1 MYLLHA
7 FADSSVRTLQE
18 ITYYFGEQEI
28 PLRRLTL
35 LFKSL
40 YTQVCGTR
48 RRSRALPSRL
58 CCRCRTG
65 KVIVSPADTKENAT
79 PDATTK
85 ESATKREISVEI
97 PVEDVTRQTDA
108 LIQKYQKVARIP
120 GFRRGHVPASIIRQR
135 FSEEIKTD
143 MVEALIPRFFR
154 QEAERLSLHP
164 VSQPRVTDLHLHDGE
179 PLRFKAAFEVLP
191 AIKLEGYKELRA
203 EKPEIAVSE
212 ADVEQALADL
222 RERHA
227 SFNPIEGRALAD
239 GDFAQVSLDG
249 HPKAEPKSGEAK
261 TGESKSDEGQPV
273 HMDEVLVEIA
283 GQNTMPEFTE
293 HLRGT
298 NPGDERSFDVNYP
311 QDTEDKRLAGKT
323 FTYAVK
329 VQAIKQKSLPELND
343 EFAKTLGEFQ
353 TVDDLRKAVREQME
367 SERKHRAEHEA
378 KEKLVKELIQ
388 RNDFEVPDSL
398 IEQQIDIRL
407 ERGLRALAA
416 QGLTAEQMKKMDLP
430 RLRAG
435 QRDQAVHDV
444 KAALLLERVA
454 EEENIQVSDEEFDRE
469 LEALARQSK
478 QTSEAVRA
486 RLTRDG
492 GLDRIRTRIRNEK
505 TLEFLYHQSA

>member
-1 MYLLHA
+1 
-7 FADSSVRTLQE
+7 
-18 ITYYFGEQEI
+18 
-28 PLRRLTL
+28 
-35 LFKSL
+35 
-40 YTQVCGTR
+40 
-48 RRSRALPSRL
+48 
-58 CCRCRTG
+58 
-65 KVIVSPADTKENAT
+65 VSPAEVKDKDTKESAT
-79 PDATTK
+79 A
-85 ESATKREISVEI
+85 ESATKREIQIEI
-97 PVEDVTRQTDA
+97 PVEDVNRQTDS

-154 QEAERLSLHP
+154 QEAQRLSLHP

-191 AIKLEGYKELRA
+191 EIKLEGYKELRA
-203 EKPEIAVSE
+203 DRPEIAVSE
-212 ADVEQALADL
+212 AEVEQALADL

-227 SFNPIEGRALAD
+227 TFNPVEGRALAD
-239 GDFAQVSLDG
+239 GDFAQVTLDG
-249 HPKAEPKSGEAK
+249 NPKP
-261 TGESKSDEGQPV
+261 GESKPGESNAAEGQPV

-298 NPGDERSFDVNYP
+298 SAGDERTFDVKYP
-311 QDTEDKRLAGKT
+311 EDTQDKRLAGKT
-323 FTYAVK
+323 FTYTVK
-329 VQAIKQKSLPELND
+329 VQSIKQKSLPEVND
-343 EFAKTLGEFQ
+343 EFAKQLGEFQ
-353 TVDDLRKAVREQME
+353 VVDDVRKAIREQME
-367 SERKHRAEHEA
+367 TDRRNQAEHDA
-378 KEKLVKELIQ
+378 KEKLVRELIQ

-416 QGLTAEQMKKMDLP
+416 QGLTAEQMKKMDLN

-435 QRDQAVHDV
+435 QREQAIHDV

-454 EEENIQVSDEEFDRE
+454 EEENIQVSDDELNQE
-469 LEALARQSK
+469 LESLARQSK

-505 TLEFLYHQSA
+505 TLDFLYRQSA

>member
-1 MYLLHA
+1 M
-7 FADSSVRTLQE
+7 
-18 ITYYFGEQEI
+18 
-28 PLRRLTL
+28 
-35 LFKSL
+35 
-40 YTQVCGTR
+40 
-48 RRSRALPSRL
+48 
-58 CCRCRTG
+58 
-65 KVIVSPADTKENAT
+65 SPADIKDSTKEGAT
-79 PDATTK
+79 Q
-85 ESATKREISVEI
+85 ESATKREIQVEI
-97 PVEDVTRQTDA
+97 PVEDVNRQTDS

-143 MVEALIPRFFR
+143 MVEALIPRFFK

-164 VSQPRVTDLHLHDGE
+164 VSQPRVTDLHLHEGE

-191 AIKLEGYKELRA
+191 EIKLEGYKELRA

-212 ADVEQALADL
+212 ADVEQSLADL

-227 SFNPIEGRALAD
+227 SFNPVEGRALAD

-249 HPKAEPKSGEAK
+249 NPKAG
-261 TGESKSDEGQPV
+261 EGQPV

-283 GQNTMPEFTE
+283 GGNTMPEFTE

-298 NPGDERSFDVNYP
+298 SAGDERTFDVSYP
-311 QDTEDKRLAGKT
+311 EDTHDRRLAGKT
-323 FTYAVK
+323 FSYAVK

-343 EFAKTLGEFQ
+343 EFAKQLGEFQ
-353 TVDDLRKAVREQME
+353 TVDDLRKTIREQIE
-367 SERKHRAEHEA
+367 SERKHQAEHDA
-378 KEKLVKELIQ
+378 KDKLVGELIQ

-416 QGLTAEQMKKMDLP
+416 QGLTAEQMKKMDLQ

-435 QRDQAVHDV
+435 QREQAIHDV

-454 EEENIQVSDEEFDRE
+454 EEENVQVSDEELNQE
-469 LEALARQSK
+469 LEALAKQSK

>member
-1 MYLLHA
+1 
-7 FADSSVRTLQE
+7 
-18 ITYYFGEQEI
+18 
-28 PLRRLTL
+28 
-35 LFKSL
+35 
-40 YTQVCGTR
+40 
-48 RRSRALPSRL
+48 
-58 CCRCRTG
+58 
-65 KVIVSPADTKENAT
+65 VSPTDIKDSATK
-79 PDATTK
+79 DSTTN
-85 ESATKREISVEI
+85 ESATKREIQVEI
-97 PVEDVTRQTDA
+97 PVADVNRQTDS

-143 MVEALIPRFFR
+143 MVEALIPRYFR
-154 QEAERLSLHP
+154 QEAERLGIHP

-191 AIKLEGYKELRA
+191 EIKLEGYKELRA
-203 EKPEIAVSE
+203 DKPEIAVSE
-212 ADVEQALADL
+212 ADVEHALADL

-227 SFNPIEGRALAD
+227 SFNPVEGRALAD

-249 HPKAEPKSGEAK
+249 HPKP
-261 TGESKSDEGQPV
+261 GESESETKAGAKSSEGQPV

-283 GQNTMPEFTE
+283 GKDTMPEFTE

-298 NPGDERSFDVNYP
+298 SPGDQRTFDVNYP
-311 QDTEDKRLAGKT
+311 EDTQDKRLAGKT
-323 FTYAVK
+323 FSYTVK
-329 VQAIKQKSLPELND
+329 VQSIKQKTLPELND
-343 EFAKTLGEFQ
+343 EFAKQLGEFQ
-353 TVDDLRKAVREQME
+353 TIDDVRKAIREQIE
-367 SERKHRAEHEA
+367 SERKHQAQHEA
-378 KEKLVKELIQ
+378 KDKLVGELIQ

-398 IEQQIDIRL
+398 IEQQIDIRI

-416 QGLTAEQMKKMDLP
+416 QGLTAEQMKKMDLS

-435 QRDQAVHDV
+435 QREQAIHDV

-454 EEENIQVSDEEFDRE
+454 EEENVQVSDEELNQE
-469 LEALARQSK
+469 LESLARQSK

-505 TLEFLYHQSA
+505 TLDFLYHQSA

>member
-1 MYLLHA
+1 M
-7 FADSSVRTLQE
+7 
-18 ITYYFGEQEI
+18 
-28 PLRRLTL
+28 
-35 LFKSL
+35 
-40 YTQVCGTR
+40 
-48 RRSRALPSRL
+48 
-58 CCRCRTG
+58 
-65 KVIVSPADTKENAT
+65 SPTDTKDIKDDAAKENPA
-79 PDATTK
+79 K
-85 ESATKREISVEI
+85 ESSTKREIQVEI
-97 PVEDVTRQTDA
+97 PVEDVNRQTDA

-191 AIKLEGYKELRA
+191 EIKLEGYKELRA
-203 EKPEIAVSE
+203 DKPEVAVSE
-212 ADVEQALADL
+212 ADVEQAINDL
-222 RERHA
+222 RERQA
-227 SFNPIEGRALAD
+227 AFNPVEGRALAD

-249 HPKAEPKSGEAK
+249 IPKAA
-261 TGESKSDEGQPV
+261 EGQKAEGKKDDSQPV

-283 GQNTMPEFTE
+283 GANTMPEFTE
-293 HLRGT
+293 HLRGAVA
-298 NPGDERSFDVNYP
+298 GDERTFDVSYP
-311 QDTEDKRLAGKT
+311 EDTQDKRLAGKT
-323 FTYAVK
+323 FTYTVK

-343 EFAKTLGEFQ
+343 EFAKSLGEFQ
-353 TVDDLRKAVREQME
+353 TVDDIRKVIREQIE
-367 SERKHRAEHEA
+367 SERKHEAEHTA
-378 KEKLVKELIQ
+378 KEKLVGELIQ

-398 IEQQIDIRL
+398 IDQQIDIRL

-416 QGLTAEQMKKMDLP
+416 QGLTAEQMKKMDLQ
-430 RLRAG
+430 RLRVG
-435 QRDQAVHDV
+435 QRDQAIHDV

-454 EEENIQVSDEEFDRE
+454 EEENVQVSDEELNHE

-505 TLEFLYHQSA
+505 TLDFLYRQSA

>member
-1 MYLLHA
+1 M
-7 FADSSVRTLQE
+7 
-18 ITYYFGEQEI
+18 
-28 PLRRLTL
+28 
-35 LFKSL
+35 
-40 YTQVCGTR
+40 
-48 RRSRALPSRL
+48 
-58 CCRCRTG
+58 
-65 KVIVSPADTKENAT
+65 SPTE
-79 PDATTK
+79 TK
-85 ESATKREISVEI
+85 ESTTKREIEVEI
-97 PVEDVTRQTDA
+97 PVAEFTRQNDS
-108 LIQKYQKVARIP
+108 LIEKYQKVARIP

-191 AIKLEGYKELRA
+191 EIRLSGYKDLRA

-227 SFNPIEGRALAD
+227 SFNPVEGRALAD

-249 HPKAEPKSGEAK
+249 NPKGGDTK
-261 TGESKSDEGQPV
+261 TGEGQPV

-283 GQNTMPEFTE
+283 GPTTMPEFTE
-293 HLRGT
+293 HLRGAVA
-298 NPGDERSFDVNYP
+298 GDERTFDVNYP
-311 QDTEDKRLAGKT
+311 EDTQDKRLAGKT

-329 VQAIKQKSLPELND
+329 VQSIKQKSLPDLDD
-343 EFAKTLGEFQ
+343 EFAKKLGEFQ
-353 TVDDLRKAVREQME
+353 TVDDVRKTIREQME
-367 SERKHRAEHEA
+367 AERKHEAEHAA
-378 KEKLVKELIQ
+378 KDKLVGELIQ
-388 RNDFEVPDSL
+388 GNDFEVPESL
-398 IEQQIDIRL
+398 IEQQIDIRI

-416 QGLTAEQMKKMDLP
+416 QGLTAEQMKKMDLN
-430 RLRAG
+430 RLRTG
-435 QRDQAVHDV
+435 QREQAVHDV

-454 EEENIQVSDEEFDRE
+454 EEENIQVSDDELNQE
-469 LEALARQSK
+469 LESLAKQAK

-505 TLEFLYHQSA
+505 TLDFLYHQSA

>member
-1 MYLLHA
+1 M
-7 FADSSVRTLQE
+7 
-18 ITYYFGEQEI
+18 
-28 PLRRLTL
+28 
-35 LFKSL
+35 
-40 YTQVCGTR
+40 
-48 RRSRALPSRL
+48 
-58 CCRCRTG
+58 
-65 KVIVSPADTKENAT
+65 SPTDIKES
-79 PDATTK
+79 TTK
-85 ESATKREISVEI
+85 ESTTKREIAVEI
-97 PVEDVTRQTDA
+97 PVEDVNRQTDS

-143 MVEALIPRFFR
+143 MVEALIPRFFK

-191 AIKLEGYKELRA
+191 EIKLEGYKQLRA
-203 EKPEIAVSE
+203 DKPEIAVSE
-212 ADVEQALADL
+212 ADAEQALADL

-227 SFNPIEGRALAD
+227 SFNPVEGRALAD

-249 HPKAEPKSGEAK
+249 NPK
-261 TGESKSDEGQPV
+261 TGEGQPV
-273 HMDEVLVEIA
+273 HMEEVLVEIA
-283 GQNTMPEFTE
+283 GKDTMPEFTE

-298 NPGDERSFDVNYP
+298 TAGDERTFDVKYP
-311 QDTEDKRLAGKT
+311 EDTQDKRLAGKT
-323 FTYAVK
+323 FSYAVK
-329 VQAIKQKSLPELND
+329 VQSIKQKSLPELND

-353 TVDDLRKAVREQME
+353 TLDDVRKAIREQME
-367 SERKHRAEHEA
+367 SERKHQAEHDA
-378 KEKLVKELIQ
+378 KEKLVRELIQ
-388 RNDFEVPDSL
+388 QNDFEVPDSL

-416 QGLTAEQMKKMDLP
+416 QGLTAEQMKKMDLN
-430 RLRAG
+430 RLRVG
-435 QRDQAVHDV
+435 QREQAIHDV

-454 EEENIQVSDEEFDRE
+454 EEENVQVGDEELNHE
-469 LEALARQSK
+469 LESLAQQSK

-505 TLEFLYHQSA
+505 TLDFLYHQSA

>member
-1 MYLLHA
+1 MSPTETK
-7 FADSSVRTLQE
+7 DS
-18 ITYYFGEQEI
+18 
-28 PLRRLTL
+28 
-35 LFKSL
+35 
-40 YTQVCGTR
+40 
-48 RRSRALPSRL
+48 A
-58 CCRCRTG
+58 
-65 KVIVSPADTKENAT
+65 
-79 PDATTK
+79 TK
-85 ESATKREISVEI
+85 ESATKREIQVEI
-97 PVEDVTRQTDA
+97 PVADVNRQTDS

-143 MVEALIPRFFR
+143 MVEALIPRYFR
-154 QEAERLSLHP
+154 QEAERLGIHP

-191 AIKLEGYKELRA
+191 EIKLEGYKELRA
-203 EKPEIAVSE
+203 DRPEIAVSE
-212 ADVEQALADL
+212 EDVERALAEL

-227 SFNPIEGRALAD
+227 SFNPVEGRALAN

-249 HPKAEPKSGEAK
+249 NPKP
-261 TGESKSDEGQPV
+261 GESESETEAGTKSSEGQPV

-283 GQNTMPEFTE
+283 GKDTMPEFTE
-293 HLRGT
+293 HLRGAI
-298 NPGDERSFDVNYP
+298 PGDERTFDVSYP
-311 QDTEDKRLAGKT
+311 EDTQDKRLAGKT

-329 VQAIKQKSLPELND
+329 VQSIKQKSLPELGN
-343 EFAKTLGEFQ
+343 EFAKQMGEFQ
-353 TVDDLRKAVREQME
+353 TVDDVRKAIREQIE
-367 SERKHRAEHEA
+367 SEHRHRAQLEA
-378 KEKLVKELIQ
+378 KEKLVGELIQ

-416 QGLTAEQMKKMDLP
+416 QGLTAEQMKKMDLN

-435 QRDQAVHDV
+435 QRDQAIHDV

-454 EEENIQVSDEEFDRE
+454 EEENVQVSDEELNQE
-469 LEALARQSK
+469 LESLARQSK